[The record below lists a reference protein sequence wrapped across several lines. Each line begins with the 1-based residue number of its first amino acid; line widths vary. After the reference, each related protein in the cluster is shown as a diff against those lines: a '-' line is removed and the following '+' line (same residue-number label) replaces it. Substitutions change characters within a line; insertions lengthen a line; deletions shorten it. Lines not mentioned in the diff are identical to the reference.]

1 MMMINTEMSQSEDE
15 EINMA
20 AWILGVKNL
29 SIQPYP
35 LPSLSKLIFLS
46 ILKISSHLTFTLMIS
61 NEVIEAHEYCD
72 DRQSSISGPHDVTIR
87 IKAVGICGSDVHY
100 YKTMRC
106 ANFIANKPKVLGH
119 ECAGIVQELG
129 TQVQSLAVGD
139 KVALEPGISCQ
150 TCNFCKGLAGDHLQ
164 IKDSII
170 DVELSEKSDESQLP
184 CASVSTK
191 PSGKENN
198 VDMMSPSHPVG
209 SISGAKNDY
218 GIQKIDD
225 NKMEKVKRA
234 VATVKTKILENEK
247 DDQIQELAST
257 LIERQTVS

>member
-1 MMMINTEMSQSEDE
+1 
-15 EINMA
+15 
-20 AWILGVKNL
+20 
-29 SIQPYP
+29 
-35 LPSLSKLIFLS
+35 
-46 ILKISSHLTFTLMIS
+46 MIS

-150 TCNFCKGLAGDHLQ
+150 TCNFCKGGRYNLCRGM
-164 IKDSII
+164 KFF
-170 DVELSEKSDESQLP
+170 
-184 CASVSTK
+184 
-191 PSGKENN
+191 
-198 VDMMSPSHPVG
+198 G
-209 SISGAKNDY
+209 S
-218 GIQKIDD
+218 
-225 NKMEKVKRA
+225 
-234 VATVKTKILENEK
+234 
-247 DDQIQELAST
+247 AST
-257 LIERQTVS
+257 HGSLANMVVHPANVFQAT